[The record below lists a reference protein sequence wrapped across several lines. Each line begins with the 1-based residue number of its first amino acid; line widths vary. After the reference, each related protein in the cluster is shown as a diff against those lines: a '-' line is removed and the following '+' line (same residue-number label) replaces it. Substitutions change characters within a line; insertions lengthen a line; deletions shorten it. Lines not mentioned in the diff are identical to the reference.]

1 MLTAHKV
8 HTCASSSN
16 LRGCFLAFI
25 FLFFKK
31 KEVGG
36 GGEYIKEYFKTT
48 INFTIKNLQIDRTMN
63 VIGISSPID
72 YFFVLCL
79 KVDISIRKAVS

>member
-1 MLTAHKV
+1 M
-8 HTCASSSN
+8 
-16 LRGCFLAFI
+16 
-25 FLFFKK
+25 
-31 KEVGG
+31 GG

-63 VIGISSPID
+63 VIGVSSPID

-79 KVDISIRKAVS
+79 KVDISIRKAVL

>member
-1 MLTAHKV
+1 M
-8 HTCASSSN
+8 
-16 LRGCFLAFI
+16 
-25 FLFFKK
+25 
-31 KEVGG
+31 E
-36 GGEYIKEYFKTT
+36 TT
-48 INFTIKNLQIDRTMN
+48 TNFTIKNLQIDRTMN